1 MFNVGDIIKGL
12 PNNYYNITSEDAVME
27 VMSVDEINCKMRV
40 KVLSHATMD
49 TRVGFKATVANNS
62 KRFELV
68 SSSKSKK
75 EEKKVFTKGD
85 MVRRVNEVDKFKTR
99 LLTNY
104 NVSQQEVDNNEWL
117 VDKTNGASV
126 WLLSPTT
133 NIELFSWDSCNFELI
148 EKKEGKKVEKV
159 YSGLPK
165 RVVFQYSESTK
176 KGATI
181 LFWSDN
187 KEDKTVVKLADG
199 DKFDKQT
206 GFLWGWYM
214 DTSNLSRTKVN
225 TMLSFVK
232 KPSVKKYLKFQFKE
246 ITGMNSTE
254 IDTYLD
260 KMCK

>member
-1 MFNVGDIIKGL
+1 MFKVGDIITGIKG
-12 PNNYYNITSEDAVME
+12 NSYGITNENAIME
-27 VMSVDEINCKMRV
+27 VVETTHSLMRV
-40 KVLSHATMD
+40 KIISTTTHS
-49 TRVGFKATVANNS
+49 RIGEYFTVNNNS
-62 KRFELV
+62 SEFKLV
-68 SSSKSKK
+68 PNDSIKK
-75 EEKKVFTKGD
+75 EE
-85 MVRRVNEVDKFKTR
+85 
-99 LLTNY
+99 
-104 NVSQQEVDNNEWL
+104 
-117 VDKTNGASV
+117 
-126 WLLSPTT
+126 
-133 NIELFSWDSCNFELI
+133 
-148 EKKEGKKVEKV
+148 KKVEKV

-199 DKFDKQT
+199 DKFDKET

-214 DTSNLSRTKVN
+214 HTSKRSRTKVN

-232 KPSVKKYLKFQFKE
+232 KASVKKYLKFQFKE
-246 ITGMNSTE
+246 ITGMNITE